1 MLWERDR
8 ERACI
13 MDTSRASMAL
23 CWLSLYLCPYMA
35 YHTVACCRAIEI
47 LNEVLQ
53 DWNWLSCEVFHL
65 HWSLILPTHIIWF
78 SPSVPLLLAAA
89 HHSLFLLIQNKP
101 IYRSVT
107 VSRWM
112 IATQHL
118 IYGYVL
124 LYACV
129 LDILCLRPIFPVSCS
144 DIMALLY
151 SKSFYT
157 HVVLWI
163 DEKSTPI

>member
-1 MLWERDR
+1 MKEGQR
-8 ERACI
+8 ESLYYGYLKGL
-13 MDTSRASMAL
+13 DGSL
-23 CWLSLYLCPYMA
+23 LVVSLYLCPYMA
-35 YHTVACCRAIEI
+35 YRTVACCRAIEI

-118 IYGYVL
+118 IYWYVL
-124 LYACV
+124 GMRMCTGY
-129 LDILCLRPIFPVSCS
+129 IIFETDFPSLLQWHHG
-144 DIMALLY
+144 MLY

-157 HVVLWI
+157 HVALWI